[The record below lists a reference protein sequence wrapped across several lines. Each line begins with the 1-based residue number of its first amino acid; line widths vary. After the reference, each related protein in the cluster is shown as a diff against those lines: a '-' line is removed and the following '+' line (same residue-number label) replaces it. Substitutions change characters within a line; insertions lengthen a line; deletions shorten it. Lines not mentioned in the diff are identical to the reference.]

1 MGDHAR
7 HRAEDVSASPEGQAA
22 NEPSGYA
29 SMLAF
34 SKEERDGIVLSAE
47 EAIDSTAGS

>member
-1 MGDHAR
+1 MGDYTR
-7 HRAEDVSASPEGQAA
+7 HRAEDVSTSPEGQAA
-22 NEPSGYA
+22 DEPEGYA

-47 EAIDSTAGS
+47 EAIDSTAGN

>member
-7 HRAEDVSASPEGQAA
+7 HRAEDVSASPEGLVPH
-22 NEPSGYA
+22 EPGGYA

-47 EAIDSTAGS
+47 EAIDPAPS